1 MKVNFSDE
9 TNLIPFERLSNGDVF
24 LDDSLI
30 CMKMEPIRDRYGD
43 IYNGVDLRSGEVYM
57 YDDDNTV
64 VALVGE
70 LNISRVLPC

>member
-1 MKVNFSDE
+1 MNVNFSDE
-9 TNLIPFERLSNGDVF
+9 TNFIPFERLSNGDVF
-24 LDDSLI
+24 LDDSVI
-30 CMKMEPIRDRYGD
+30 CMKIEPIRDRYGD
-43 IYNGVDLRSGEVYM
+43 IYNSVDLRSGEVYM